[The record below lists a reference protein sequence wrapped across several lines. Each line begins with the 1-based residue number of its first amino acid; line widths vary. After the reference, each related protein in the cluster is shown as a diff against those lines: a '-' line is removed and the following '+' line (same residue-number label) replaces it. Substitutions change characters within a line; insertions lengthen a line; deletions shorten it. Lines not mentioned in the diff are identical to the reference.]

1 MMEGVLSEVL
11 RSCGPGPLLV
21 THIGARSAA
30 GLDRR
35 RLGAGTEV
43 LDLRQ
48 VAEHVFTDPFDHVL
62 VVAATTADLRF
73 AVRLADGLPSAANVV
88 IVVKACAP
96 HFDPPFP
103 APAGLGQ
110 WEGLLD
116 ARVRRLPDQGWSCA
130 LSFTDPVE
138 AALVLGAVARAV
150 VGGRRGSAALPPED
164 VDGAVCVPSW
174 EELGRSGA
182 LAGNGTAPLA
192 GLSVAD
198 VPGVDERVVNPVGFA
213 RVPKAGVG
221 RLVSRGGRWVL
232 AAEGVTRWRVPD
244 DGAVTDVDVAGLRDL
259 RAVRVEWGL
268 HSGPVAAVRVVAAL
282 AAAGIPLVSGPVP
295 AWAGCLGAELVELI
309 TSCSAESLRDAQ
321 LREEHSVRLRR
332 AALRSHG
339 LCARGR
345 GAFTDPSVSVVLC
358 TRRPEMVGFALR
370 QVARQ
375 RGVQVEVVLALHGF
389 DTDAPGV
396 GEAVSAYRA
405 LGRELVVWRADAD
418 MVFGSVLNG
427 AIERASGFLIAKMD
441 DDDWY
446 GPEHL
451 SDLVSARRYSGADLV
466 GCATEYHYLEP
477 LDVTVRRF
485 VPSERFARHV
495 TGAGLMTD
503 RSLLEEVGG
512 FRPLGLGED
521 GALLEDARSVGGSI
535 YRSHGLGC
543 LIRRRRRGHTWQETS
558 GYFLKDPQQQWSGW
572 RPSALLEPDPEDEPP
587 SSPALTTHRSQR

>member
-1 MMEGVLSEVL
+1 MEGALSDVL
-11 RSCGPGPLLV
+11 RSRGAGRLLV
-21 THIGARSAA
+21 THIGARAA
-30 GLDRR
+30 EGLDRR
-35 RLGAGTEV
+35 RFGPGTEV

-48 VAEHVFTDPFDHVL
+48 AAEHPCGDPFDHVL
-62 VVAATTADLRF
+62 VVAATTADLRS

-88 IVVKACAP
+88 IVVKASAP

-103 APAGLGQ
+103 TPPGLGQ
-110 WEGLLD
+110 WQGLLE

-138 AALVLGAVARAV
+138 VALVLASVARAV
-150 VGGRRGSAALPPED
+150 VGGRRGPTEPLLDGTGGAAT
-164 VDGAVCVPSW
+164 APSW
-174 EELGRSGA
+174 EVLGRPGA
-182 LAGNGTAPLA
+182 LTGNGTGPLA
-192 GLSVAD
+192 SLSVAE
-198 VPGVDERVVNPVGFA
+198 VPGVDERVVNPMGFT
-213 RVPKAGVG
+213 RVSKSGVG
-221 RLVSRGGRWVL
+221 RLVSRDGRWVL
-232 AAEGVTRWRVPD
+232 AAGGRTRWRVPD

-259 RAVRVEWGL
+259 RAVRVEWGR

-282 AAAGIPLVSGPVP
+282 AAAGVPLVSDRPP
-295 AWAGCLGAELVELI
+295 LWARSLGDELHDLLTGTNREELK
-309 TSCSAESLRDAQ
+309 DAQ

-339 LCARGR
+339 SYARGR
-345 GAFTDPSVSVVLC
+345 GAFADPSVSVVLC

-375 RGVQVEVVLALHGF
+375 RGVDVEVVLALHGF

-396 GEAVSAYRA
+396 AEAVGAYRA
-405 LGRELVVWRADAD
+405 LGRELVVWRPDAD

-427 AIERASGFLIAKMD
+427 AIGRASGFLVAKMD

-451 SDLVSARRYSGADLV
+451 SDLVLARRYSGADLV

-521 GALLEDARSVGGSI
+521 GALLEDARRVGGFI

-543 LIRRRRRGHTWQETS
+543 LIRRRRRGHTWQEAP
-558 GYFLKDPQQQWSGW
+558 GYFLKEPQQQWSGW
-572 RPSALLEPDPEDEPP
+572 RPSALLESDPEDEPT
-587 SSPALTTHRSQR
+587 SRPALTTYRSQ